1 MRHVELKQIAQF
13 GSVSGFVCR
22 AEIFLSVCCNIA
34 TELHAIAMK
43 DLKERLAR
51 SATWLDP
58 SLT

>member
-43 DLKERLAR
+43 DLKDLAQTY
-51 SATWLDP
+51 A
-58 SLT
+58 